1 MPRNRVSLC
10 GAALAWVVVFAIAQV
25 SPAASAVEPDW
36 LPLHAGNQW
45 VYEVHRDHTYR
56 PDDNDIDRVFHAGR
70 SVQLAEP
77 ADESASGAFKI
88 VDTTSLRPTQ
98 GGGKPEAATTT
109 RVLSFDGGLRMLSSA
124 ATRADGTSN
133 EAVFRPPLRML
144 ATTTIGESWKVG
156 TYREGDLT
164 IDLQGEV
171 VGAEKLDPPCP
182 NCLKVRY
189 RGPVSGSVPI
199 YQGSAA
205 IESGR
210 FERVVWMQRG
220 VGIVRE
226 VATVE
231 SDLRLPEGAHAKIL
245 METTLRLVEHR
256 VAK

>member
-1 MPRNRVSLC
+1 MLMTRISLC
-10 GAALAWVVVFAIAQV
+10 RATLAWAAVFAVARASI
-25 SPAASAVEPDW
+25 AASPVEPDW

-56 PDDNDIDRVFHAGR
+56 PDDGDIDRVFHAGR
-70 SVQLAEP
+70 SVHVAEP
-77 ADESASGAFKI
+77 VGDGKSGAFQI
-88 VDTTSLRPTQ
+88 RDTTSLRPTQ
-98 GGGKPEAATTT
+98 AGGKPETAITTF
-109 RVLSFDGGLRMLSSA
+109 VFSFDGGLRMLGSTGTRPDGAINESSYQ
-124 ATRADGTSN
+124 
-133 EAVFRPPLRML
+133 PPLRML
-144 ATTTIGESWKVG
+144 TTTTIGESWKVG
-156 TYREGDLT
+156 NYRDGDLK

-171 VGAEKLDPPCP
+171 VGAEKLDPPCS

-189 RGPVSGSVPI
+189 RGPVTGSIPI
-199 YQGSAA
+199 YRGSAT

-226 VATVE
+226 MATVE

-245 METTLRLVEHR
+245 METTMRLVEHR